1 MKKIHLMGLA
11 MFAVF
16 AFGAIAASS
25 AFAEDRWLIDEVGV
39 TTLTSVQT
47 SGELLLIDLK
57 TPIGVSEVQC
67 SGILDGT
74 VGPAGEDEITEV
86 LTLAGLPYPHDNAN
100 NELEGEG
107 VPCTGILNCGEPL
120 VWVYGLP
127 WLTQLELVGSTFV
140 DDFTSDNAMKLLGYE
155 VECMTTIFKP
165 VDLCEQEL
173 FSSTLENMVAPE
185 SDVLGTI
192 SEESQANCTLGG
204 PGSGSTLSVGAGLTS
219 TLDGLTLAVS

>member
-1 MKKIHLMGLA
+1 MKKIHVVGLA

-39 TTLTSVQT
+39 ATLTSVQT
-47 SGELLLIDLK
+47 SGVLLLVDLN
-57 TPIGVSEVQC
+57 TPIGVSQIEC
-67 SGILDGT
+67 SSILDGT

-86 LTLAGLPYPHDNAN
+86 LTLAGVAYGKDNAN

-107 VPCTGILNCGEPL
+107 LPCTGIQNCGEPL

-127 WLTQLELVGSTFV
+127 WLSQLELVGTTFV
-140 DDFTSDNAMKLLGYE
+140 DDFTSDNATKMLGYE
-155 VECMTTIFKP
+155 LECMTTIFKP
-165 VDLCEQEL
+165 VDLCEQTL
-173 FSSTLENMVAPE
+173 FASTLENMLAPE
-185 SDVLGTI
+185 SDVLGTV
-192 SEESQANCTLGG
+192 SEEQKGNCSLGG
-204 PGSGSTLSVGAGLTS
+204 AGSEDTFSVEAGLTS